1 MTMPDVLK
9 FYVHMKDS
17 LYEMTRAQRAI
28 QEKNILGSVPF
39 RGAGKRL
46 LDVGAGS
53 GIMVEVASQEGYEAT
68 GVEPSLSLQKK
79 ANELGL
85 NVISGTISN
94 LERHH
99 RYDVI
104 TSIDVL
110 EHVTDPINFLQEIN
124 HFMSDD
130 GVAVIVTPNR
140 KSFFAKLLGWR

>member
-1 MTMPDVLK
+1 MPDVLK

-46 LDVGAGS
+46 LDVGAGG

-110 EHVTDPINFLQEIN
+110 EHVTDPISFLQEIN